1 MFKLLHAFLC
11 RLLGCSVPTR
21 PCKRYCSCCGTPVPQ
36 PKQQWIITT
45 TDCVIT
51 TEELHMDLNTEQ
63 SCIATVRPLT
73 AGGNPARIDGSVVFA
88 SDNENVRFEQIDFLN
103 TRIFGVTPGE
113 TEITATFDADLD
125 LDEVRTLTFDGT
137 ITVKEAEADS
147 ADFSFGEATLVLT
160 PVGEPQ
166 VEEPAPAEDPGEEV
180 ADDDSDDTAVDT
192 SIDTETTDT
201 SSGDA
206 TSTETDTSGNL
217 GDPAGGDS
225 AEGSGD
231 STSDEEDNSGR

>member
-51 TEELHMDLNTEQ
+51 TEELQMELNTEQ

-113 TEITATFDADLD
+113 SRITATFDADLD
-125 LDEVRTLTFDGT
+125 LDEIRTLTFDGT
-137 ITVKEAEADS
+137 INVTEAEAAG

-166 VEEPAPAEDPGEEV
+166 VEEPAPAEEPADEGLEEV
-180 ADDDSDDTAVDT
+180 ADDDSDDAAVDT

-201 SSGDA
+201 G
-206 TSTETDTSGNL
+206 GNL
-217 GDPAGGDS
+217 GDPTGGTVAGDTT
-225 AEGSGD
+225 EGSGD
-231 STSDEEDNSGR
+231 STGDEEDNSGR

>member
-1 MFKLLHAFLC
+1 
-11 RLLGCSVPTR
+11 
-21 PCKRYCSCCGTPVPQ
+21 
-36 PKQQWIITT
+36 
-45 TDCVIT
+45 
-51 TEELHMDLNTEQ
+51 MDLNTEQ

-113 TEITATFDADLD
+113 SRITATFDADLD

-137 ITVKEAEADS
+137 INVTEAEAAG

-166 VEEPAPAEDPGEEV
+166 VDEPAPAEDLGEEV
-180 ADDDSDDTAVDT
+180 ADDASDDTAVDT
-192 SIDTETTDT
+192 SIDTDT
-201 SSGDA
+201 P
-206 TSTETDTSGNL
+206 DTSGNQ
-217 GDPAGGDS
+217 GDPNGGTE
-225 AEGSGD
+225 AGD
-231 STSDEEDNSGR
+231 STGDEEDNSGR